1 MRAGR
6 ARLDC
11 QEFSTCALSPGLRA
25 TSHLHSL
32 GGAALVWAA
41 LRTRANFVPIKVTA
55 HQALARPAIWQGS
68 AAGGPVCC
76 PSAMPADCRLWST
89 QGRLQNITLRSNGR
103 WGESLHCFFFFW
115 ATFFA
120 FDFFF
125 FSEINF
131 CSSLNQEEG
140 AQSGRG
146 QAPWRPPPP
155 HCRAGMRHVH
165 GAGARRVPRLR
176 LIDAG
181 GRRGGPVT

>member
-1 MRAGR
+1 MDRTKSMRAGR

-68 AAGGPVCC
+68 AAG
-76 PSAMPADCRLWST
+76 
-89 QGRLQNITLRSNGR
+89 LQKITLRSNGR
-103 WGESLHCFFFFW
+103 RGESLHCFFFFW

-140 AQSGRG
+140 AESGRG
-146 QAPWRPPPP
+146 QAPWRPPRPTAG
-155 HCRAGMRHVH
+155 RACAMCMEQAHAASLVCG
-165 GAGARRVPRLR
+165 
-176 LIDAG
+176 
-181 GRRGGPVT
+181 